1 MVIRMLDYQPLLLTE
16 LLRILVEEI
25 QRQLRA
31 FKLNLLD
38 LLLLLRRQLKLINLI
53 EKRSL
58 DVAAAILVTEKIA
71 SVKD

>member
-1 MVIRMLDYQPLLLTE
+1 MVIRMLDYQPLLLAK

-38 LLLLLRRQLKLINLI
+38 LFFCSGGSSN
-53 EKRSL
+53 
-58 DVAAAILVTEKIA
+58 
-71 SVKD
+71 